1 MWKNMTH
8 FFFSGFV
15 FLVYLVD
22 PRFFPVLGKNV
33 LFKLQHYKIIHYMV
47 EEIASQL
54 HFETEV
60 HSLCRL
66 GWTPSLFSSWAKAEL
81 SSWAFHAEEPCLG
94 PMCPFARFGHLSKE
108 QSLLQDAVSGS
119 TTPVVPDSLAKE
131 SAVQGALREADQ
143 ALIYL
148 DICKVGLQLGRNGC
162 CLLHRQHLLLLI

>member
-1 MWKNMTH
+1 
-8 FFFSGFV
+8 
-15 FLVYLVD
+15 
-22 PRFFPVLGKNV
+22 
-33 LFKLQHYKIIHYMV
+33 
-47 EEIASQL
+47 
-54 HFETEV
+54 
-60 HSLCRL
+60 
-66 GWTPSLFSSWAKAEL
+66 
-81 SSWAFHAEEPCLG
+81 
-94 PMCPFARFGHLSKE
+94 MCPFARFGHLSKE